1 MDKIKDREESLVIQE
16 EEEDV
21 NVSNVLKTYFGGNL
35 VTESDHMGT

>member
-1 MDKIKDREESLVIQE
+1 MDKIKEQEESLVIQ

>member
-1 MDKIKDREESLVIQE
+1 MDKIKEREESLVIQ

>member
-1 MDKIKDREESLVIQE
+1 MDKIKEREESLVIQE
-16 EEEDV
+16 EDDV